1 MRMRIMSFRS
11 MLKQEIGWFD
21 LDENN
26 LGALVTRLS
35 SDAASLKGFTGPTF
49 GAILNAAGAL
59 IAALVISFTAGWKL
73 TLVILCFTPL
83 MILTGIIQ
91 GQQFSKAGQTKKSTT
106 STAEDGGK
114 YATQAIENI
123 RTVVSLHQE
132 EHFIRHYRHAFDAE
146 FRRRMFTLHLV
157 ASANALANSLM
168 FFIHATA
175 FGYGVTLVKSKE
187 MAFQEVFRV
196 FSVITF
202 AAMTVGRSASMV
214 PNYSKGKESAKRIL
228 ELNQRESKIDPED
241 SSGIT
246 LSKINGDIEFRDVR
260 FRYPAR
266 PKLRILRHFNLSCQS
281 GQTTALVGP
290 SGSGKSTTVALIQ
303 RFYDPLGGSV
313 LLDGHDIRTL
323 NIQWLRSLLGFV
335 QQEPVLFN
343 LSIRDNIAYGD
354 NSRQVT
360 QEDIENAAKKAN
372 IHDLIIS
379 LPEKYKTSCGA
390 KGSQLSGGQKQRIA
404 IARAL
409 VRNPKILLLDE
420 ATSALDNKSEKVVQE
435 ALDQARTGR
444 TCLTIAHRL
453 PSIRNSEKICV
464 VDRGEIKESGPHDQL
479 IQKNGI
485 YYKLYKAQERPDNT

>member
-1 MRMRIMSFRS
+1 MKF
-11 MLKQEIGWFD
+11 
-21 LDENN
+21 
-26 LGALVTRLS
+26 
-35 SDAASLKGFTGPTF
+35 SLF
-49 GAILNAAGAL
+49 
-59 IAALVISFTAGWKL
+59 V
-73 TLVILCFTPL
+73 
-83 MILTGIIQ
+83 Q
-91 GQQFSKAGQTKKSTT
+91 H
-106 STAEDGGK
+106 
-114 YATQAIENI
+114 ATQAIENI
-123 RTVVSLHQE
+123 RTVVALHQE
-132 EHFIRHYRHAFDAE
+132 EHFIEAYRHAFDAD
-146 FRRRMFTLHLV
+146 FQQRMIQLHLI
-157 ASANALANSLM
+157 AIGNSLANSLM

-187 MAFQEVFRV
+187 MEFQSVFRV

-228 ELNQRESKIDPED
+228 DLNQRESKIDPD
-241 SSGIT
+241 DPSGIT
-246 LSKINGDIEFRDVR
+246 LSSVNGNIEFRDVR

-266 PKLRILRHFNLSCQS
+266 PKLRILRHFNLGCQS
-281 GQTTALVGP
+281 GETTALVGP

-323 NIQWLRSLLGFV
+323 NVQWLRSLMGFV

-343 LSIRDNIAYGD
+343 LSIRENIAYGE
-354 NSRQVT
+354 NTREVT
-360 QEDIENAAKKAN
+360 YEEIENAAKKAN
-372 IHDLIIS
+372 IHETITS
-379 LPEKYKTSCGA
+379 LPEVSFFLNIYTT
-390 KGSQLSGGQKQRIA
+390 QLMRISRVMRHPVVPKVVNYLVDKSNEVSLFHYLKSSKINFCFFALVA

-435 ALDQARTGR
+435 ALDQARAGR

-464 VDRGEIKESGPHDQL
+464 VDRGEIKESGRHEQL
-479 IQKNGI
+479 IQQNGI
-485 YYKLYKAQERPDNT
+485 YYKLYKAQERPDNS